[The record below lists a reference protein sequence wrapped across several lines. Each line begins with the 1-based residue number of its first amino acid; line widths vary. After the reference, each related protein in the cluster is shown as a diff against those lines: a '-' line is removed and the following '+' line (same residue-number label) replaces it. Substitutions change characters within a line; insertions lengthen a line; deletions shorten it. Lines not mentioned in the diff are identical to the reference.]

1 MHTWSETMYSLAR
14 FHDPPLAAD
23 LETPCLISEGGVGK
37 TRVSSVQLLEMRF
50 VLSVES
56 QTQTSPGCSSVCLPG
71 P

>member
-1 MHTWSETMYSLAR
+1 MYSLAR

-37 TRVSSVQLLEMRF
+37 TRVSSVQLLEICF
-50 VLSVES
+50 VLFEES
-56 QTQTSPGCSSVCLPG
+56 QTQTSPGYSSACLPG